1 MPPTRESRVL
11 LVDSV
16 ESQDQDHAFVRVS
29 LVHNET
35 KIGDTLCTLPLIL
48 QLAQIFDTVVEVQGA
63 FSPAVR
69 PLLAELPV
77 CFESRPSRTPA
88 VDVKIEIQRAYN
100 EGHARNEHMALS
112 MCRLAGIE
120 AAALPIDLGLREQ
133 PSPWL
138 EAIVISPFSGSK
150 NPWYKFWPIA
160 RWLELAKALSRLTK
174 AQVYVIGGGDDDWS
188 QFVDAGA
195 IPLLD
200 LALPEV
206 LYILRR
212 ARIFLSIDN
221 GISHLAHF
229 GGVQRHVLLYPAI
242 LAPNL
247 VANPRAKSLIG
258 HPQSIGVETVLSA
271 CADVLG
277 YC

>member
-1 MPPTRESRVL
+1 M
-11 LVDSV
+11 
-16 ESQDQDHAFVRVS
+16 
-29 LVHNET
+29 
-35 KIGDTLCTLPLIL
+35 
-48 QLAQIFDTVVEVQGA
+48 
-63 FSPAVR
+63 
-69 PLLAELPV
+69 
-77 CFESRPSRTPA
+77 
-88 VDVKIEIQRAYN
+88 
-100 EGHARNEHMALS
+100 
-112 MCRLAGIE
+112 
-120 AAALPIDLGLREQ
+120 
-133 PSPWL
+133 
-138 EAIVISPFSGSK
+138 
-150 NPWYKFWPIA
+150 
-160 RWLELAKALSRLTK
+160 
-174 AQVYVIGGGDDDWS
+174 IGGGDDDWS